1 VAGAVMAKRELSS
14 TIKNLK
20 FMQRAR
26 QKEELVKKEV
36 EVIAPTSGNRK
47 CVVIME
53 GDPTPGA
60 VIGRMSFQNCNPSID
75 KLKDEAED
83 SDKHRIPSTSTA
95 DRNGMDIDRLSI
107 RENGVYMSHD
117 RNGGIKQNRENDD
130 SEDLQRKKLKV
141 EAEADADAD
150 AQSSYLSPTNSMTN
164 NEGRSSTSRGR
175 KTNQQGRG
183 KLDWR
188 LLRPPSGR
196 TR

>member
-1 VAGAVMAKRELSS
+1 LTEYRAVAVAVMSKRELSS

-26 QKEELVKKEV
+26 QKEELVKKEE
-36 EVIAPTSGNRK
+36 EVIPPTSGNRK

-75 KLKDEAED
+75 KLKDEAEE
-83 SDKHRIPSTSTA
+83 SDKHGIPSTSTA
-95 DRNGMDIDRLSI
+95 DRNGMGIDR
-107 RENGVYMSHD
+107 EHGMSNN
-117 RNGGIKQNRENDD
+117 RNGGLKQSRENDG
-130 SEDLQRKKLKV
+130 SEDFQRKKLKI
-141 EAEADADAD
+141 ETQADTDT
-150 AQSSYLSPTNSMTN
+150 QSSYQSPTNSITN
-164 NEGRSSTSRGR
+164 NGGQSSTLRGR
-175 KTNQQGRG
+175 TTNQQGRD

>member
-1 VAGAVMAKRELSS
+1 MTEYRAVAVAVMSKRELSS

-26 QKEELVKKEV
+26 QKEELVKKE
-36 EVIAPTSGNRK
+36 EVIPPTTGNRK

-75 KLKDEAED
+75 KLKDDAEE
-83 SDKHRIPSTSTA
+83 SDNYRIPSTSTA
-95 DRNGMDIDRLSI
+95 DRNGMDIDR
-107 RENGVYMSHD
+107 EHGMSNN
-117 RNGGIKQNRENDD
+117 RNGGLKQSRENDG
-130 SEDLQRKKLKV
+130 SEDFQRKKLKL
-141 EAEADADAD
+141 ETQADTDT
-150 AQSSYLSPTNSMTN
+150 QSSYQSPTNSITN
-164 NEGRSSTSRGR
+164 NGGQSSTLRVR
-175 KTNQQGRG
+175 TTNQQGRD

>member
-1 VAGAVMAKRELSS
+1 MTEYRAVAVTVMSKRELSS

-26 QKEELVKKEV
+26 QKEELVKKEE
-36 EVIAPTSGNRK
+36 EVIPPTTGNRK

-75 KLKDEAED
+75 KLKDDTEE
-83 SDKHRIPSTSTA
+83 SDNHRIPSTSTA
-95 DRNGMDIDRLSI
+95 DRNGMDIDR
-107 RENGVYMSHD
+107 EHGMSNN
-117 RNGGIKQNRENDD
+117 RNGGLKQSRENDG
-130 SEDLQRKKLKV
+130 SEDFQRKKLKL
-141 EAEADADAD
+141 ETQADTDT
-150 AQSSYLSPTNSMTN
+150 QSSYQSPTNSITN
-164 NEGRSSTSRGR
+164 NGGQSSTLRVRSRT
-175 KTNQQGRG
+175 TNQQGRD

>member
-1 VAGAVMAKRELSS
+1 MTEYRAVAVTVMSKRELSS

-26 QKEELVKKEV
+26 QKEELVKKEE
-36 EVIAPTSGNRK
+36 EVIPPTTGNRK

-53 GDPTPGA
+53 GDPMPGA

-75 KLKDEAED
+75 KLKDDTEE
-83 SDKHRIPSTSTA
+83 SDNHRIPSTSTA
-95 DRNGMDIDRLSI
+95 DRNGMDIDR
-107 RENGVYMSHD
+107 EHGMSNN
-117 RNGGIKQNRENDD
+117 RNGGLKQSRENDG
-130 SEDLQRKKLKV
+130 SEDFQRKKLKL
-141 EAEADADAD
+141 ETQADTDT
-150 AQSSYLSPTNSMTN
+150 QSSYQSPTNSITN
-164 NEGRSSTSRGR
+164 NGGQSSTLRVR
-175 KTNQQGRG
+175 TTNQQGRD

>member
-1 VAGAVMAKRELSS
+1 MTEYRAVAVTVMSKRELSS

-26 QKEELVKKEV
+26 QKEELVKKEE
-36 EVIAPTSGNRK
+36 EVIPPTTGNRK

-75 KLKDEAED
+75 KLKDDAEE
-83 SDKHRIPSTSTA
+83 SDNHRIPSTSTA
-95 DRNGMDIDRLSI
+95 DRNGMDIDR
-107 RENGVYMSHD
+107 EHGMSNN
-117 RNGGIKQNRENDD
+117 RNGGLKQSRENDG
-130 SEDLQRKKLKV
+130 SEDFQRKKLKL
-141 EAEADADAD
+141 ETQADTDT
-150 AQSSYLSPTNSMTN
+150 QSSYQSPTNSITN
-164 NEGRSSTSRGR
+164 NGGQSSTLRVR
-175 KTNQQGRG
+175 TTNQQGRD

>member
-1 VAGAVMAKRELSS
+1 MSKRELSS

-26 QKEELVKKEV
+26 QKEELVKKEE
-36 EVIAPTSGNRK
+36 EVIPPTTGNRK

-75 KLKDEAED
+75 KLKDDAEE
-83 SDKHRIPSTSTA
+83 SDNHRIPSTSTA
-95 DRNGMDIDRLSI
+95 DRNGMDIDR
-107 RENGVYMSHD
+107 EHGMSNY
-117 RNGGIKQNRENDD
+117 RNGGLKQSRENDG
-130 SEDLQRKKLKV
+130 SEDFQRKKLKL
-141 EAEADADAD
+141 ETQADTDT
-150 AQSSYLSPTNSMTN
+150 QSSYQSPTNSITN
-164 NEGRSSTSRGR
+164 NGGQSSTLRVR
-175 KTNQQGRG
+175 TTNQQGRD

>member
-1 VAGAVMAKRELSS
+1 MTEYRAVAVAVMSKRELSS

-26 QKEELVKKEV
+26 QKEELVKKEE
-36 EVIAPTSGNRK
+36 EVIPPTTGNRK

-75 KLKDEAED
+75 KLKDDAEE
-83 SDKHRIPSTSTA
+83 SDNHRIPSTSTA
-95 DRNGMDIDRLSI
+95 DRNGMDIDR
-107 RENGVYMSHD
+107 EHGMSNN
-117 RNGGIKQNRENDD
+117 RNGGLKQSRENDG
-130 SEDLQRKKLKV
+130 SEDFQRKKLKL
-141 EAEADADAD
+141 ETQADTDT
-150 AQSSYLSPTNSMTN
+150 QSSYQSPTNSITN
-164 NEGRSSTSRGR
+164 NGGQSSTLRVR
-175 KTNQQGRG
+175 TTNQQGRD

>member
-1 VAGAVMAKRELSS
+1 MTEYRAVAVTVMSKRELSS

-26 QKEELVKKEV
+26 QKEELVKKEE
-36 EVIAPTSGNRK
+36 EVIPPTTGNRK

-75 KLKDEAED
+75 KLKDDTEE
-83 SDKHRIPSTSTA
+83 SDNHRIPSTSTA
-95 DRNGMDIDRLSI
+95 DRNGMDIDR
-107 RENGVYMSHD
+107 EHGMSNN
-117 RNGGIKQNRENDD
+117 RNGGLKQSRENDG
-130 SEDLQRKKLKV
+130 SEDFQRKKLKL
-141 EAEADADAD
+141 ETQADTDT
-150 AQSSYLSPTNSMTN
+150 QSSYQSPTNSITN
-164 NEGRSSTSRGR
+164 NGGQSSTLRVR
-175 KTNQQGRG
+175 TTNQQGRD

>member
-1 VAGAVMAKRELSS
+1 MTEYRAVAVAVMSKRELSS

-26 QKEELVKKEV
+26 QKEELVKKEE
-36 EVIAPTSGNRK
+36 EVIPPTTGNRK

-75 KLKDEAED
+75 KLKDDAEE
-83 SDKHRIPSTSTA
+83 SDNHRIPSTSTA
-95 DRNGMDIDRLSI
+95 DRNGMDIDR
-107 RENGVYMSHD
+107 EHGMSNY
-117 RNGGIKQNRENDD
+117 RNGGLKQSRENDG
-130 SEDLQRKKLKV
+130 SEDFQRKKLKL
-141 EAEADADAD
+141 ETQADTDT
-150 AQSSYLSPTNSMTN
+150 QSSYQSPTNSITN
-164 NEGRSSTSRGR
+164 NGGQSSTLRVR
-175 KTNQQGRG
+175 TTNQQGRD